1 MSLAGRLAF
10 VTGAGSGIGR
20 ATCKLFSREG
30 ASVVVA
36 DKVPKTVEETL
47 NIINQIGQN
56 QHLGV
61 ELDVSSSDSVGNA
74 LKKTLEKYSKPPT
87 VIVNCAGITR
97 DNFLLKMSEKDF
109 EEVLDINLKG
119 TFLVMKAFANSIV
132 EHGLKNASIVNISS
146 IVGKYGNIGQAN
158 YTASKAGVELLSK
171 TASKEF
177 GQFGIR
183 VNTIFPGMIKT
194 RMIETVPDKVQDRFR
209 AMIPMSRFGEP
220 EEIAEVI
227 TFLATDK
234 SSYVTGAS
242 IHVTGGF

>member
-20 ATCKLFSREG
+20 ATCKIFSREG

-47 NIINQIGQN
+47 NIINQNGQN

-61 ELDVSSSDSVGNA
+61 ELDVGSSDSVGNA

-97 DNFLLKMSEKDF
+97 DNFLLKLSEKDF
-109 EEVLDINLKG
+109 DEVLDINLKG
-119 TFLVMKAFANSIV
+119 TFLIMKTFANSIV
-132 EHGLKNASIVNISS
+132 QHGLKNASIVNISS

-158 YTASKAGVELLSK
+158 YTASKAGVELLTK

-177 GQFGIR
+177 GQLGIR

-209 AMIPMSRFGEP
+209 AMIPMARFGEP

-227 TFLATDK
+227 TFLASDK